1 MLADPCE
8 TGAFR
13 SPQSLGG
20 SSAGLHVY
28 LEDVDAQFAHAVDAG
43 AKIIKPVQD
52 QFYGDRTGTL
62 EDPFGHVWFLATHKE
77 ERDGSGFSDT
87 EIIDSLASNQ
97 EEQDD
102 EQEKTTPEADGEV

>member
-1 MLADPCE
+1 MY
-8 TGAFR
+8 
-13 SPQSLGG
+13 
-20 SSAGLHVY
+20 SA
-28 LEDVDAQFAHAVDAG
+28 
-43 AKIIKPVQD
+43 
-52 QFYGDRTGTL
+52 
-62 EDPFGHVWFLATHKE
+62 